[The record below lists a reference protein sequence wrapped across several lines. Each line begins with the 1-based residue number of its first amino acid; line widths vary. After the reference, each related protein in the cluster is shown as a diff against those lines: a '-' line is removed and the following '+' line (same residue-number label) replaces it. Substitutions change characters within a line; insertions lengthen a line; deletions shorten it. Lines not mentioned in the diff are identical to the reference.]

1 MSKTALY
8 FTAFKKLCVLISAA
22 SWIIA
27 AGCSDEVRDKIADVI
42 HDKVLTVDTHVDTP
56 LLLVS
61 ENFDLGMRHEP
72 KKIIYKLDLP
82 RMEEGGLDAVF
93 FAIFVFQGPRTP
105 EGNEKAKQNALK
117 TFTAIKDSLDQN
129 ADAAEL
135 ALTPDDAYRLQ
146 RDKRRAIFIGM
157 ENGYPVGTDL
167 SLIQT
172 YYELGARYITLC
184 HWANNDICDAAT
196 DPAGPEHNGLSEFGK
211 QVVAEMN
218 RLGMMVDISHVSDKT
233 VLDVLEMSTAPI
245 IASHSSARAV
255 YEHPRNLPDELLKKI
270 ADKGGVVQATIE
282 YVKAHA
288 SYERAELPTVAEF
301 VDHID
306 HIVQV
311 AGIDHVGIGTD
322 FDGGGELADC
332 YDVSE
337 MGNITRELVKRG
349 YTARQIEKIW
359 GGNLM
364 RVFKNV
370 QDAAEK

>member
-1 MSKTALY
+1 VKTIRTILQVSI
-8 FTAFKKLCVLISAA
+8 FLPVVLF
-22 SWIIA
+22 
-27 AGCSDEVRDKIADVI
+27 AGCSDEARDKIAAVI

-93 FAIFVFQGPRTP
+93 LAIFVFQGPRTP

-233 VLDVLEMSTAPI
+233 VLDVLEMSSAPI

-282 YVKAHA
+282 YVKAHD
-288 SYERAELPTVAEF
+288 SYDRAELPTVADF

-364 RVFKNV
+364 RVFKEV
-370 QDAAEK
+370 QERAELH

>member
-1 MSKTALY
+1 MKSIVR
-8 FTAFKKLCVLISAA
+8 KLPVLLAVLFLFS
-22 SWIIA
+22 
-27 AGCSDEVRDKIADVI
+27 GCSDEVRDKIADVI

-61 ENFDLGMRHEP
+61 ENFDLSARHEP
-72 KKIIYKLDLP
+72 GTIMYKLDFP

-93 FAIFVFQGPRTP
+93 FAIFVFQGPRTA
-105 EGNEKAKQNALK
+105 EGNEKAKQNALQ
-117 TFTAIKDSLDQN
+117 TFAAIKDSLDHN
-129 ADAAEL
+129 AAVAEL

-146 RDKRRAIFIGM
+146 RDKQRAIYIGM
-157 ENGYPVGTDL
+157 ENGYPVGTDI

-172 YYELGARYITLC
+172 YYDLGARYITLC

-196 DPAGPEHNGLSEFGK
+196 DPAGPEHNGLSGFGR
-211 QVVAEMN
+211 QAVTEMN
-218 RLGMMVDISHVSDKT
+218 RLGMMVDISHASDDT
-233 VLDVLEMSTAPI
+233 VLDVLEVSTAPI

-255 YEHPRNLPDELLKKI
+255 YDHPRNLPDELLQKI
-270 ADKGGVVQATIE
+270 AQKGGVVQATIE
-282 YVKAHA
+282 YVKAHD

-322 FDGGGELADC
+322 FDGGGELTDC

-337 MGNITRELVKRG
+337 MGTITRELVKRG
-349 YTARQIEKIW
+349 YTAAQIEKIW

-364 RVFKNV
+364 RVFREV
-370 QDAAEK
+370 RERAELN